1 MPPGTPAKPRRCAN
15 GLNAS
20 FAGVKF
26 DLRPRKL
33 DWYIGLRFLRTFL
46 FSVLLVVVV
55 IVVIDLSEKIG
66 NIVENHTPIRGLIFD
81 YYLNFIPWVINVASP
96 IFIFLSVIL
105 FTSSLTQKSEVIA
118 ILSSG
123 ISFYR
128 FLRPYLVVA
137 GGLSVVFFLLNGYVV
152 PEGTR
157 TWEAFEK
164 TYIRPEGIHADR
176 NMHRKIADST
186 FFYLYS
192 FNQYTAEGV
201 QFVLEEES
209 GGRIDRIVRASTGKY
224 IDSTDRWLLR
234 NIVERILRPDGT
246 EYVYARND
254 LDTALL
260 ITPEDIHRRPNQLD
274 ALTNTELEA
283 QIALERRRGSE
294 LVTALTAERYE
305 RQAYPFTT
313 LILTTIA
320 VAVSSRKRRGGIG
333 LQLGLGLLLSFAFI
347 LLTFSIRLIVGEAL
361 PAGLALWLPNL
372 VFAALAVFLVR
383 IAPK

>member
-1 MPPGTPAKPRRCAN
+1 M
-15 GLNAS
+15 
-20 FAGVKF
+20 KF

-246 EYVYARND
+246 EHVYARND
-254 LDTALL
+254 LDTTLL

-294 LVTALTAERYE
+294 LVTALTAERHE

-372 VFAALAVFLVR
+372 VFAALAVFLIR